1 MWVQSSSWAL
11 LDLNLLELSHGQASQ
26 LLLGAGKLQ
35 TWAYQLLEQGKGRGR
50 ESEGQRLA
58 AIFVSL

>member
-35 TWAYQLLEQGKGRGR
+35 MWAYQLLEQGKGRGR
-50 ESEGQRLA
+50 ESEG
-58 AIFVSL
+58 